1 MKIIFIYLFTFSIA
15 VFLIAAHYGYGI
27 WNIGMHS
34 PVSSV
39 KASQYKFL
47 TEMIF
52 CFLNLSLCYGGIL
65 QRHKKVKGPIFI
77 RAADPVYYLL
87 AISPDISQQYIA
99 SGPFIKKFLFVEWDS
114 PRRAIWC
121 GLDTR
126 SCWSR
131 DNIISFLR
139 PH

>member
-1 MKIIFIYLFTFSIA
+1 MKIISIYLFTFSIA

-52 CFLNLSLCYGGIL
+52 CFLNLSLL
-65 QRHKKVKGPIFI
+65 LWRNTAASQESERAHLHQSSRSSVLSTRH
-77 RAADPVYYLL
+77 
-87 AISPDISQQYIA
+87 ISQQYIA
-99 SGPFIKKFLFVEWDS
+99 KGPFIKSFSLLSGTARGEPSGVVWIPDLAGQEAISS
-114 PRRAIWC
+114 PSS
-121 GLDTR
+121 GLTE
-126 SCWSR
+126 
-131 DNIISFLR
+131 N
-139 PH
+139 

>member
-1 MKIIFIYLFTFSIA
+1 MKMISIYLFTFSIA

-52 CFLNLSLCYGGIL
+52 CFLNLPLLLWRNTAASQESERAPLHQSSRSSVL
-65 QRHKKVKGPIFI
+65 STRH
-77 RAADPVYYLL
+77 
-87 AISPDISQQYIA
+87 ISQQYIA

-131 DNIISFLR
+131 SNVISFFTEN
-139 PH
+139 